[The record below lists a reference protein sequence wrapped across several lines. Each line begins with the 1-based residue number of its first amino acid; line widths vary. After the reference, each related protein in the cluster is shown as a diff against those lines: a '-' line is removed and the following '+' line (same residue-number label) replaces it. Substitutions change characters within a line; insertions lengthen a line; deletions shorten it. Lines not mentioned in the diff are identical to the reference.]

1 MKLLNPGILV
11 ALSLLSGCGNGDHQ
25 EVGKEEESGD
35 PTLMTKCEA
44 CGKNISKQAR
54 GCPRCGHPNPIY
66 IETKKQAIKLDAE
79 DIVRAKG
86 GSKALA
92 KIRKAKEDGETRLYL
107 HSSQIRDLTPLADST
122 QLTLLS
128 LYDNEL
134 TDLTP
139 LAGLTELTEL
149 QLYGNQIKD
158 LTSLAELKNL
168 EKLFLSKNQIFDV
181 TPLKG
186 LTKLEELNLGENQ
199 IIAISPLASLTNLT
213 ELSLEGNIT
222 TEDQRTLLRNA
233 LPNCKISF

>member
-186 LTKLEELNLGENQ
+186 LTKLEELNLGKNQ

-213 ELSLEGNIT
+213 ELRLEGNIT

>member
-25 EVGKEEESGD
+25 EEGKNVESGD

-44 CGKNISKQAR
+44 CGKGISKQAK

-79 DIVRAKG
+79 DIVRAQG
-86 GSKALA
+86 GPKALA
-92 KIRKAKEDGETRLYL
+92 KIHKAKEDGETRLYL

-186 LTKLEELNLGENQ
+186 LTKLEELNLGKNQ

>member
-25 EVGKEEESGD
+25 EVGREEESGD

-66 IETKKQAIKLDAE
+66 IETRKQAIKLDAE

-186 LTKLEELNLGENQ
+186 LTKLEELNLGKNQ

>member
-186 LTKLEELNLGENQ
+186 LTKYK
-199 IIAISPLASLTNLT
+199 LTLKP
-213 ELSLEGNIT
+213 I
-222 TEDQRTLLRNA
+222 
-233 LPNCKISF
+233 

>member
-25 EVGKEEESGD
+25 EVGREEESGD

-79 DIVRAKG
+79 DIIRAKG

-186 LTKLEELNLGENQ
+186 LTKLEELNLGKNQ

-222 TEDQRTLLRNA
+222 TEDQRTLLKNA

>member
-186 LTKLEELNLGENQ
+186 LTKLEELNLGKNQ

-222 TEDQRTLLRNA
+222 TEDQRALLRNA

>member
-25 EVGKEEESGD
+25 EVGREEESGD
-35 PTLMTKCEA
+35 PALMTKCEA
-44 CGKNISKQAR
+44 CGKNISKQAK
-54 GCPRCGHPNPIY
+54 GCPRCGHPNPLY

-186 LTKLEELNLGENQ
+186 LTKLEELNLGKNQ

>member
-1 MKLLNPGILV
+1 MKLPHLGLLV

-44 CGKNISKQAR
+44 CGKGISKQAK

-66 IETKKQAIKLDAE
+66 IETKKQAMKLDAE
-79 DIVRAKG
+79 DIVRAQG
-86 GSKALA
+86 GPKALA
-92 KIRKAKEDGETRLYL
+92 KIRKAKEDGETIIYI
-107 HSSQIRDLTPLADST
+107 HSNQIRDLSHLADST

-128 LYDNEL
+128 LYDNEI

-186 LTKLEELNLGENQ
+186 LTKLEELNLGKNQ

-222 TEDQRTLLRNA
+222 TEDQKTLLRNA

>member
-25 EVGKEEESGD
+25 EVGREEESGD
-35 PTLMTKCEA
+35 PTLLTKCEA

-186 LTKLEELNLGENQ
+186 LTKLEELNLGKNQ

-213 ELSLEGNIT
+213 ELRLEGNIT

-233 LPNCKISF
+233 LPNCRISF

>member
-25 EVGKEEESGD
+25 EVGREEESGD

-66 IETKKQAIKLDAE
+66 VETKKQAINLDAE
-79 DIVRAKG
+79 DIVRAQG
-86 GSKALA
+86 GPKALA
-92 KIRKAKEDGETRLYL
+92 KIRKAKENGETRLYL

-186 LTKLEELNLGENQ
+186 LTKLEELNLGKNQ

-222 TEDQRTLLRNA
+222 TEDQKTLLRNA

>member
-1 MKLLNPGILV
+1 MKLPHLGLLI

-25 EVGKEEESGD
+25 EVGKDAESGD

-44 CGKNISKQAR
+44 CGKNISKQAK

-79 DIVRAKG
+79 DIVRAQG
-86 GSKALA
+86 GPKALA

-107 HSSQIRDLTPLADST
+107 HSSQIRDLSPLADST

-128 LYDNEL
+128 LYDNEI

-149 QLYGNQIKD
+149 QLYGNQIKN

-186 LTKLEELNLGENQ
+186 LTKLEELNLGKNQ

-222 TEDQRTLLRNA
+222 TEDQKTLLRNA

>member
-25 EVGKEEESGD
+25 EVGREEESGD

-66 IETKKQAIKLDAE
+66 IETRKQAIKLDAE

-186 LTKLEELNLGENQ
+186 LTKLEELNLGKNQ

-222 TEDQRTLLRNA
+222 TEDQRTLLKNA

>member
-25 EVGKEEESGD
+25 EVGREEESGD

-66 IETKKQAIKLDAE
+66 IETNKQAIELDAE

-128 LYDNEL
+128 LYNNEL

-149 QLYGNQIKD
+149 QIYGNQIKD

-186 LTKLEELNLGENQ
+186 LTKLEELNLGKNQ

>member
-1 MKLLNPGILV
+1 MKLPHLGLLV

-25 EVGKEEESGD
+25 EVGKDVESGD

-44 CGKNISKQAR
+44 CGKNISKQAK

-86 GSKALA
+86 GPKALA

-107 HSSQIRDLTPLADST
+107 HSSQIRDLSPLADST

-128 LYDNEL
+128 LYDNEI
-134 TDLTP
+134 TDITP

-186 LTKLEELNLGENQ
+186 LTKLEELNLGKNQ
-199 IIAISPLASLTNLT
+199 IIAISSLASLTNLT

-222 TEDQRTLLRNA
+222 TEDQKTLLRNA

>member
-25 EVGKEEESGD
+25 EVGREEESGD

-66 IETKKQAIKLDAE
+66 IETRKQAIKLDAE

-186 LTKLEELNLGENQ
+186 LTKLEELNLGKNQ

-233 LPNCKISF
+233 LPHCKISF

>member
-1 MKLLNPGILV
+1 MKLLYLGMLV
-11 ALSLLSGCGNGDHQ
+11 ALSLFSGCGSGDRQ
-25 EVGKEEESGD
+25 EVGREEESGD
-35 PTLMTKCEA
+35 QSLMTKCEA
-44 CGKNISKQAR
+44 CGKGISKQAK
-54 GCPRCGHPNPIY
+54 GCPHCGHPNPDFL
-66 IETKKQAIKLDAE
+66 EAQKNAMQLAEEDATM
-79 DIVRAKG
+79 AKG
-86 GSKALA
+86 GQDTLA
-92 KIRKAKEDGETRLYL
+92 KIRKAKDDGDTKLYL
-107 HSSQIRDLTPLADST
+107 YGNQIRDLTPLADLT

-128 LYDNEL
+128 LYDNEI

-139 LAGLTELTEL
+139 LAGLTNLTEL

-186 LTKLEELNLGENQ
+186 LTKLEELNLGKNQ

-222 TEDQRTLLRNA
+222 TKDQRTLLRNA

>member
-1 MKLLNPGILV
+1 MKSPHLGLLV

-44 CGKNISKQAR
+44 CGKGISKQAK

-66 IETKKQAIKLDAE
+66 IETKKQAMKLDAE
-79 DIVRAKG
+79 DIVRAQG
-86 GSKALA
+86 GPKALA
-92 KIRKAKEDGETRLYL
+92 KIRKAKEDGETIIYI
-107 HSSQIRDLTPLADST
+107 HSSQIRDLSHLADST

-128 LYDNEL
+128 LYDNEI

-186 LTKLEELNLGENQ
+186 LTKLEELNLGKNQ

-222 TEDQRTLLRNA
+222 TEDQKTLLRNA

>member
-25 EVGKEEESGD
+25 EVGREEESGD

-128 LYDNEL
+128 LYNNEL

-186 LTKLEELNLGENQ
+186 LTKLEELNLGKNQ

-213 ELSLEGNIT
+213 ELRLEGNIT